1 MQSTRHCDD
10 EHCSEDEWRFTE
22 HPQAVRSSSPS
33 FPANIA
39 SACQAVNAAQLQPK
53 PQSSEDWRKLEMR
66 RTCNRISARRWRKR
80 KKSKFTDLKNHI
92 LALRKEHEELT
103 NENSALQTELRAQ
116 LALAQAEAAHL
127 NAIRQNFTE
136 SQSLNRLV
144 AGFTQESGSIFSGHH
159 YSGWAQSLGNPL
171 CPTMVPGALAITPG
185 SISYT
190 TPAAFCLQVSRD
202 QLHYDGLQ
210 LPVGSVWPT
219 HTSSETSEIGGHVTH
234 GDLTA
239 ALRSATAASYSSMR
253 YEL

>member
-1 MQSTRHCDD
+1 MQSARHCDD

-22 HPQAVRSSSPS
+22 HPQAVRSSSLS
-33 FPANIA
+33 FSANIA
-39 SACQAVNAAQLQPK
+39 SACQAANAAQLQPK
-53 PQSSEDWRKLEMR
+53 PRSSEDWRKLEMR

-80 KKSKFTDLKNHI
+80 KKSKFTDLNNHI

-103 NENSALQTELRAQ
+103 NEKSALETELRAQ
-116 LALAQAEAAHL
+116 LSLAQAEAAHL
-127 NAIRQNFTE
+127 NAIRRNFTE

-159 YSGWAQSLGNPL
+159 YSGWAQSHGNPL
-171 CPTMVPGALAITPG
+171 CPTMVPG
-185 SISYT
+185 SSYT
-190 TPAAFCLQVSRD
+190 TPAAFCLQASRD
-202 QLHYDGLQ
+202 QLHHDGLQ

-219 HTSSETSEIGGHVTH
+219 NTSSETSEIGGHVTH

-239 ALRSATAASYSSMR
+239 ALRSATVASYSSMR